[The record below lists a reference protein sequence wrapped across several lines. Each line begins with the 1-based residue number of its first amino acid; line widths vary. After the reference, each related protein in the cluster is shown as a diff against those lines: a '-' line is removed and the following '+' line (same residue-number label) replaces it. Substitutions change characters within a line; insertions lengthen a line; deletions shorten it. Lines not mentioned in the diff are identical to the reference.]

1 MGVMFLGA
9 TNRHFVGDFDKIHV
23 PSVIVTNDAS
33 DLPFENLSSVTT
45 NDRQGAACAVDY
57 LIRCGHRHIAV
68 LGGDIRTALRRL
80 RRGVREE
87 WDAV

>member
-9 TNRHFVGDFDKIHV
+9 TNRHFVSDFDKIHV

-57 LIRCGHRHIAV
+57 LIRCGHRNIAV
-68 LGGDIRTALRRL
+68 LGGDRL
-80 RRGVREE
+80 LSEDHSRYPP
-87 WDAV
+87 A

>member
-9 TNRHFVGDFDKIHV
+9 TNRHFVSDFDKIHV

-45 NDRQGAACAVDY
+45 NDRQGAACARY
-57 LIRCGHRHIAV
+57 GFIY
-68 LGGDIRTALRRL
+68 GDL
-80 RRGVREE
+80 GVRF
-87 WDAV
+87 DGSCFY